1 MMGGLIANTSVKSLL
16 RKTRVRG
23 DRRRGVRLQVRCE
36 VADASPATSEPRLLV
51 PRTRGSLSRLSV
63 LAIALVSAT
72 PLSAQLAPALPRST
86 PERQGISSSAILSF
100 VQAADT
106 GFDAMHSFM
115 LVRHGN
121 VVAEGW
127 WKPYDAKTPHM
138 FYSLSKSFTST
149 AVGLAIADGKLSLD
163 DEVLKFFPEDA
174 PAEPSANLRAMR
186 VRDLLRMST
195 GNQTE
200 APLWVWNGGRDTIS
214 EQLTKIFLAH
224 PVPFKPST
232 HFLYNSPAT
241 YMLSAIVQKVTGMT
255 VLDYLRPRLFGPLGF
270 ENPTWLASPQGVST
284 GAFGFSG
291 RTEEIARFGQLYLQK
306 GMWNGRQLIPEAWVA
321 QATTAQTSNGSSPT
335 SDWDQGYGFQFW
347 RSRHG
352 YRGDGAFGQY
362 MLVLPEYDAV
372 IAITSGVRDMQSVMN
387 LVWTKL
393 LPAMTSGT
401 LPDDVAAQ
409 RALQAK
415 LAGLTVQI
423 PSGRPTS
430 AMAARVSRRWYEFP
444 ENDRGIR
451 AIALVLASRAPAL
464 LVRTTA
470 GESSIAIGIGSWVRS
485 PKGFSND
492 IERLL
497 SVPPNPEVAASG
509 AWTSDS
515 VFTVKLVAPQ
525 TPYYSTLTFR
535 FAGDR
540 LLLDSEYNVSFGPA
554 KLPQLEGKPARRK

>member
-1 MMGGLIANTSVKSLL
+1 MNVRSLL
-16 RKTRVRG
+16 
-23 DRRRGVRLQVRCE
+23 
-36 VADASPATSEPRLLV
+36 VALALAT
-51 PRTRGSLSRLSV
+51 
-63 LAIALVSAT
+63 AA
-72 PLSAQLAPALPRST
+72 PLSAQLAPALPRSS

-115 LVRHGN
+115 LVRHGH

-195 GNQTE
+195 GHQTE
-200 APLWVWNGGRDTIS
+200 PPLWMWTGGRDTVS
-214 EQLTKIFLAH
+214 QRLTRIFFTH

-241 YMLSAIVQKVTGMT
+241 YMLSAIVQKVTGTT
-255 VLDYLRPRLFGPLGF
+255 VLDYLRPRLFDPLGF
-270 ENPTWLASPQGVST
+270 ENPIWLASPQGIST

-291 RTEEIARFGQLYLQK
+291 RTEEIARFGQLYLHK
-306 GMWNGRQLIPEAWVA
+306 GMWNGRQLIPAAWVA
-321 QATTAQTSNGSSPT
+321 EATSAQTSNGSSPT
-335 SDWDQGYGFQFW
+335 SDWDQGYGYQFW

-387 LVWTKL
+387 LVWTRL
-393 LPAMTSGT
+393 LPAMSSGT
-401 LPDDVAAQ
+401 LPKNVDAQ

-415 LAGLTVQI
+415 LATLTVQL
-423 PSGRPTS
+423 PSGRSTS
-430 AMAARVSRRWYEFP
+430 SLAARVSRRWYELP
-444 ENDRGIR
+444 ENDRGIQ
-451 AIALVLASRAPAL
+451 AIALDFTSPSPAV
-464 LVRTTA
+464 LVRTAA
-470 GESSIAIGIGSWVRS
+470 GEIRTPIGIGSWTKSR
-485 PKGFSND
+485 KGFTNGV
-492 IERLL
+492 ERLL
-497 SVPPNPEVAASG
+497 SVPADPEVAASG
-509 AWTSDS
+509 AWSADS
-515 VFTVKLVAPQ
+515 VFTLKLVAPQ

-535 FAGDR
+535 FTGER
-540 LLLDSEYNVSFGPA
+540 LLLDGEHNVSFGPT
-554 KLPQLEGKPARRK
+554 KLQQLDGKIIRTQ